1 MNKLTILMCLICF
14 VLVCFLSAC
23 VNTNSGNKVLQYQRK
38 FGNLGQPQKTE
49 PSGII
54 DLSDGTKVNFD
65 IMPNSSGVDFG
76 IK

>member
-1 MNKLTILMCLICF
+1 MNKLTVLMCLICF
-14 VLVCFLSAC
+14 VGSFLLTGC
-23 VNTNSGNKVLQYQRK
+23 VKTNSGDDVFQYQRK
-38 FGNLGQPQKTE
+38 FKNLNVPQKNE

-65 IMPNSSGVDFG
+65 VMPNSSGVDFG